1 MEYIKINAQQKYNL
15 LKATYDM
22 LPNKSNNNGKMVK
35 AQITI
40 YAGIY
45 NRNKSMFDKGVRN
58 FDKYSLELLEE
69 DREKSLTENLNG
81 YMMTQSNSFSYET
94 TDTISRNEEVIRQ
107 LGIFIAKKHKYY
119 NEELPPILMY
129 YWR

>member
-15 LKATYDM
+15 LKGTYDM
-22 LPNKSNNNGKMVK
+22 LPNKTNTNGKMVK

-45 NRNKSMFDKGVRN
+45 NHNKSMFDKGVRN

-69 DREKSLTENLNG
+69 NREKSLTENLNG
-81 YMMTQSNSFSYET
+81 YMMSQTDRFSYET

-119 NEELPPILMY
+119 NEELPSTLIY
-129 YWR
+129 YWG